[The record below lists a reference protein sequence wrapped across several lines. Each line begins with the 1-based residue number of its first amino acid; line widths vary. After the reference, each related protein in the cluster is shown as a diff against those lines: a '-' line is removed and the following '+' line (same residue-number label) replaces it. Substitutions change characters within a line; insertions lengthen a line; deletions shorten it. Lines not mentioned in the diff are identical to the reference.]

1 VRSYNFFR
9 RACFILDFR
18 FVSLFAAEI
27 TSRMMMMKKEMRKMA
42 G

>member
-1 VRSYNFFR
+1 VFYIFSF
-9 RACFILDFR
+9 

-27 TSRMMMMKKEMRKMA
+27 ASRMMMMKKEMRKMA